1 MSNKIIGTIKEV
13 AGIKWRILDKTEQG
27 YLAITEKS
35 IGDKVF
41 DYDSNDWR
49 KSSLREYLNGDFR
62 KKLEDAGVKLV
73 EFERDLISL
82 DGQTEY
88 GTCRDFVSLL
98 TPHEY
103 QKYRK
108 NLPNKDYWWW
118 MIAPWSTPCNGYK
131 YYTTV
136 VAPSG
141 NFCSIRCNDNCGV
154 RPVCIFDSSIFES
167 Q

>member
-1 MSNKIIGTIKEV
+1 MSKNIIGTIREV
-13 AGIKWRILDKTEQG
+13 AGIEWRVLDKTEDG
-27 YLAITEKS
+27 YKVIAEES
-35 IGDKVF
+35 IDTRVF
-41 DYDSNDWR
+41 DSDSNDWK
-49 KSSLREYLNGDFR
+49 KSSLREEVNTKLR

-108 NLPNKDYWWW
+108 HLPNKDYWWW

-131 YYTTV
+131 YYITV

-141 NFCSIRCNDNCGV
+141 CFYLNLCDYGRGV

-167 Q
+167 

>member
-1 MSNKIIGTIKEV
+1 MNKIGKIKEI

-27 YLAITEKS
+27 YLAVTEEPIK
-35 IGDKVF
+35 DKMF
-41 DYDSNDWR
+41 DNNSNDWKISKLR
-49 KSSLREYLNGDFR
+49 KFLNTEFR

-88 GTCRDFVSLL
+88 GTCKDYVSLL
-98 TPHEY
+98 EHHEY

-108 NLPNKDYWWW
+108 YLPNLDEWWW
-118 MIAPWSTPCNGYK
+118 LLTPWSTPCNGWK
-131 YYTTV
+131 YSVTV

-141 NFCSIRCNDNCGV
+141 RIFNDDFDNFYGV
-154 RPVCIFDSSIFES
+154 RPVCIFPSSIFES
-167 Q
+167 